1 MKAWESRCLFLVPT
15 RYNSALSGARCG
27 PSGVFAASSCK
38 EAFAS
43 GKAIACLTSTTQ
55 ARSISN
61 RVAFQKD
68 GTSGVVQLSVYPAPG
83 FSGGNPVTMQETL
96 GLALTKSSKEK
107 QAAAQVFLQWLTE
120 ERTAELAVAT
130 GRLPA
135 MKRANADS
143 ILEEAFREQGLT
155 ALEQQILRQAKS
167 QLYSHIQLPLAV
179 FDGGSKVIDTMDQL
193 LMEGGQDAQ
202 GEYLELLYPPAPPE
216 PAEPEDGETEEEK
229 KEDEEQEED
238 APPPPDEETIRAE
251 LTNDLAYEEWYISFR
266 DSIVELV
273 LIGRDKA
280 A

>member
-1 MKAWESRCLFLVPT
+1 
-15 RYNSALSGARCG
+15 
-27 PSGVFAASSCK
+27 
-38 EAFAS
+38 
-43 GKAIACLTSTTQ
+43 
-55 ARSISN
+55 
-61 RVAFQKD
+61 
-68 GTSGVVQLSVYPAPG
+68 
-83 FSGGNPVTMQETL
+83 
-96 GLALTKSSKEK
+96 
-107 QAAAQVFLQWLTE
+107 
-120 ERTAELAVAT
+120 
-130 GRLPA
+130 
-135 MKRANADS
+135 
-143 ILEEAFREQGLT
+143 
-155 ALEQQILRQAKS
+155 
-167 QLYSHIQLPLAV
+167 
-179 FDGGSKVIDTMDQL
+179 MDQL